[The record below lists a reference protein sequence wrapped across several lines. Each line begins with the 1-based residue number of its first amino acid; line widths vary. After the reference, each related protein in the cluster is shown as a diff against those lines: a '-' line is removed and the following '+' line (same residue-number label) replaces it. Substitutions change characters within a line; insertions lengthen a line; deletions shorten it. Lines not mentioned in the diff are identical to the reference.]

1 MVDEPMSG
9 TLAIAVTLWRS
20 AVQQR
25 SSSWSRPNGPCSPID
40 EDEIEVE
47 LPQNVDH
54 PWGWERE
61 VVAVRFA
68 SGTHGGFDS
77 VGLLHPMSSYVRRLR
92 SDRPNPVGVWPVG
105 SGRTPYQEKPVSKM
119 SCKAPSG
126 QRPLC
131 TESAHTRDW
140 FAGSKW
146 TRADIPS
153 NCAAA
158 SVVD

>member
-1 MVDEPMSG
+1 M
-9 TLAIAVTLWRS
+9 LA
-20 AVQQR
+20 
-25 SSSWSRPNGPCSPID
+25 ID

-54 PWGWERE
+54 PWGCERE

-126 QRPLC
+126 NGLYAPKALIRETGSQAQSGPARISPAIAPPLR
-131 TESAHTRDW
+131 S
-140 FAGSKW
+140 S
-146 TRADIPS
+146 
-153 NCAAA
+153 
-158 SVVD
+158 

>member
-1 MVDEPMSG
+1 MAFGGLAEVLELVQAKRPM
-9 TLAIAVTLWRS
+9 LA
-20 AVQQR
+20 
-25 SSSWSRPNGPCSPID
+25 ID

-54 PWGWERE
+54 PWGCERE

-146 TRADIPS
+146 TRADIPQAVCVKFS
-153 NCAAA
+153 KLVMAR
-158 SVVD
+158 VRG

>member
-1 MVDEPMSG
+1 
-9 TLAIAVTLWRS
+9 
-20 AVQQR
+20 
-25 SSSWSRPNGPCSPID
+25 
-40 EDEIEVE
+40 
-47 LPQNVDH
+47 
-54 PWGWERE
+54 
-61 VVAVRFA
+61 
-68 SGTHGGFDS
+68 
-77 VGLLHPMSSYVRRLR
+77 MSSYVRRLR

-158 SVVD
+158 SVVDRCWSKSRSTSSLRAAPAPIAHQPNRHSWHPRKSPGQCHL